1 MPMFKPKSISK
12 SSLSEK
18 KNVIGIN
25 KQNQIQKHLSM
36 IRIHSL
42 LHTSIFFL
50 RFIHRCYI
58 NKMLIR
64 TDLYDI

>member
-42 LHTSIFFL
+42 LHTSIFF
-50 RFIHRCYI
+50 
-58 NKMLIR
+58 
-64 TDLYDI
+64 